1 MDQKLKRMLQPN
13 TELFLII
20 IVLFSLLAL
29 IVGQVW
35 LAVLEAVVALTALT
49 VHIAILGRRR
59 KALAEFAQSVTGGES
74 SPMWEDGPFPAVL
87 FHPVTGQLYWYNHR
101 FSEAAALA
109 ERMTQ
114 PLLDD
119 LIPDFTTGWL
129 AEGKS
134 ECPYAVQL
142 GKHRY
147 RVYGTLLPSQD
158 GQEIMGC
165 LYFADLTELFQ
176 VRDEYIR
183 SRPVVGIILIDN
195 YDDLTKNLT
204 ESAISTLNAKLGEV
218 INTWAEEFHGMLR
231 RLERNRFLLVFEA
244 RDLNLAAERK
254 FLLLDRVHA
263 VTSPSGLAAT
273 ISMGL
278 GKDGAT
284 FEESY
289 GFAAL
294 SVEMALSRGGDQAV
308 VKDRMN
314 FTFYG
319 GRTKEAETRSKVRS
333 RVAASSLSEL
343 IDHSSHIF
351 VMGHRNADLDAVGAA
366 AGVCCLCRKLGKTAK
381 IILDLEHNAA
391 QGLVAQ
397 IREDPAYANT
407 FISAQDA
414 LLLADN
420 KSLLIVVDT
429 NRPDQVESLPV
440 LEAISHVCVIDH
452 HLRAA
457 DYISPVVVNF
467 HQPSASSASELVTEL
482 LQYTVEDRDVL
493 PVEARALLAG
503 LMLDTKSFNV
513 RTNEGTFEAAA
524 FLRRLGA
531 DTVDV
536 KKLLQSDFQSTM
548 AKYQIIRSAK
558 LYRDSIAIAA
568 MSAPCSRTI
577 AAQAADELLGIQG
590 ILTSFVLFP
599 QDDQVIISA
608 RSIGECNVQLV
619 LEPLGG
625 GGNAATAGCQVK
637 NSEVQTVLQR
647 LVNSINQYYQE

>member
-13 TELFLII
+13 TELFLLILA
-20 IVLFSLLAL
+20 LFSLLSLAA
-29 IVGQVW
+29 GQFW
-35 LAVLEAVVALTALT
+35 LATAEALLT
-49 VHIAILGRRR
+49 VITLVAAMNIRTRRR
-59 KALAEFAQSVTGGES
+59 RALSEYAQSVTGGDS
-74 SPMWEDGPFPAVL
+74 SPLREDGPFPVVL
-87 FHPVTGQLYWYNHR
+87 FHPVSGQLFWYNHR
-101 FSEAAALA
+101 FNEAAALY
-109 ERMTQ
+109 ERVKE
-114 PLLDD
+114 PLLED
-119 LIPDFTTGWL
+119 LIPQFSTNWL
-129 AEGKS
+129 MEGKS
-134 ECPYAVQL
+134 ECPYAVTL

-158 GQEIMGC
+158 GQELMGC
-165 LYFADLTELFQ
+165 LYFADLTELYQ

-195 YDDLTKNLT
+195 YEDLIKNLP
-204 ESAISTLNAKLGEV
+204 ESAISTLNAKLGET
-218 INTWAEEFHGMLR
+218 INGWAEEFHGMLR

-244 RDLNLAAERK
+244 RDLTVAAERK
-254 FLLLDRVHA
+254 FLLLDKIREVK
-263 VTSPSGLAAT
+263 SPSGLAAT

-284 FEESY
+284 FEEGY
-289 GFAAL
+289 VFAAL

-319 GRTKEAETRSKVRS
+319 GRTKEAEHRSKVRS
-333 RVAASSLSEL
+333 RVIAGSLSEL
-343 IDHSSHIF
+343 IGRSTHVFI
-351 VMGHRNADLDAVGAA
+351 MGHKNADLDAVGAA
-366 AGVCCLCRKLGKTAK
+366 VGVCCLCRKLGKQAR

-391 QGLVAQ
+391 QSLIAQ
-397 IREDPAYANT
+397 VREDPNYTNT
-407 FISAQDA
+407 FLSAQEA
-414 LLLADN
+414 LVLADN

-429 NRPDQVESLPV
+429 NRPDQVESLPL
-440 LEAISHVCVIDH
+440 LESISHVCVIDH
-452 HLRAA
+452 HRRAA
-457 DYISPVVVNF
+457 DYISPVVLNF
-467 HQPSASSASELVTEL
+467 HEPYASSASELVTSL
-482 LQYTVEDRDVL
+482 LQYSVEDQEVL
-493 PVEARALLAG
+493 PVESRALLAG

-513 RTNEGTFEAAA
+513 RTGEGTFEAAA
-524 FLRRLGA
+524 YLRRLGA

-548 AKYQIIRSAK
+548 AKYQIIKSAK
-558 LYRDSIAIAA
+558 LYREHIAIAA
-568 MSAPCSRTI
+568 MSTTCSRTI

-608 RSIGECNVQLV
+608 RSIGECNVQVV

-637 NSEVQTVLQR
+637 GSDIATVLQR
-647 LVNSINQYYQE
+647 LVNSINQYYQG